1 MIYDYFGAITLIV
14 VSTVLGIGGMYV
26 SCRPTSTREEQDKLS
41 RGESAKQFLVRA
53 DWDEEACVWSAR
65 SDDVPGLGTQSST
78 IEALHTKLKDLVP
91 FLLEAN
97 GRVAD
102 LATPLELVAH
112 RFSLP
117 GTAEDCHDK

>member
-41 RGESAKQFLVRA
+41 RGEPAKQFLVRA

-65 SDDVPGLGTQSST
+65 SDDVPGLVTEAST
-78 IEALHTKLKDLVP
+78 IEALHAKLKDLVP
-91 FLLEAN
+91 LLLQAD
-97 GRVAD
+97 GRAAEI
-102 LATPLELVAH
+102 ATPVELVAH
-112 RFSLP
+112 RFRIP
-117 GTAEDCHDK
+117 GAV